1 MDSNLVELDQTVNYI
16 AANLNNM
23 KTKYLLTMYSES
35 ERWNRCYAQ
44 WETEKYH
51 DREEFDLDDE
61 EGLIKAIA
69 CFRAEYPEGEYEVY
83 VIQSYREWCVDEWE
97 WTRDEEHENKMA
109 SIRKESINLAEKIKQ
124 EKKAKEIE
132 ARNKTLQEE
141 KEAEKQ
147 KELKL
152 LAELKAKHE
161 K

>member
-1 MDSNLVELDQTVNYI
+1 
-16 AANLNNM
+16 M

-44 WETEKYH
+44 WETDKYH
-51 DREEFDLDDE
+51 NHEEFDLDDE

-69 CFRAEYPEGEYEVY
+69 YFAEEYPNGEYEIY
-83 VIQSYREWCVDEWE
+83 IIESRKYWDEDEFMWFQ
-97 WTRDEEHENKMA
+97 DEEHENKMA
-109 SIRKESINLAEKIKQ
+109 NIRKESINLVEKIKQ

-147 KELKL
+147 RELKL

>member
-1 MDSNLVELDQTVNYI
+1 
-16 AANLNNM
+16 M

-44 WETEKYH
+44 WETDKYH
-51 DREEFDLDDE
+51 NREEFDLDDE

-69 CFRAEYPEGEYEVY
+69 YFVEEYPKGEYEIY
-83 VIQSYREWCVDEWE
+83 VIQP
-97 WTRDEEHENKMA
+97 DEEHENKMA
-109 SIRKESINLAEKIKQ
+109 NIRKESINLAEKIKQ

-147 KELKL
+147 RELKL

-161 K
+161 KDQG

>member
-1 MDSNLVELDQTVNYI
+1 
-16 AANLNNM
+16 M
-23 KTKYLLTMYSES
+23 KLKYLLTMYSES

-69 CFRAEYPEGEYEVY
+69 YFIEEYPWGDYEVY
-83 VIQSYREWCVDEWE
+83 VIQQ
-97 WTRDEEHENKMA
+97 DEEHENKMA
-109 SIRKESINLAEKIKQ
+109 NIRKKSINLAEKIKQ

-141 KEAEKQ
+141 KEAQKQ
-147 KELKL
+147 RELKL